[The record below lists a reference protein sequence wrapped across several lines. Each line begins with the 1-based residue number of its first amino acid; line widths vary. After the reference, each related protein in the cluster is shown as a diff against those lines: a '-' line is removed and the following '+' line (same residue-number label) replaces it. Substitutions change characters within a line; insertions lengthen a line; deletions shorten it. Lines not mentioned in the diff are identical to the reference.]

1 MMSDFAVFFI
11 YMEGLMNK
19 KSFILIS
26 GLILLLSFAS
36 SVFAAGTPLDMVF
49 IPSGYS
55 MMGAEYGDLYAESNT
70 KPYHLVYLDAF
81 YMDIHEVTN
90 ADYAVCVSAGRC
102 TVPESAASKTRDDY
116 YTNPTYASFPV
127 VNVTWQEA
135 ADYCAF
141 VEKRLP
147 TEAEWERAARGKED
161 NRRYPWGSGSPRS
174 YNMNISLIPGD
185 TERVNIYAQG
195 LSPYGVADMMGN
207 VSEWTN
213 DWYDPS
219 WYDAKEQNDPQG
231 PQTGVEKVVRGNSYE
246 DEIPELHLAS
256 RYGMSP
262 ESYSY
267 KVGFRCAKGIR
278 ESVGYDIS
286 LKDADEYEPEFAYI
300 KAGNENGIFLLAE
313 PGSGYDTAMIGVIPN
328 GAVVEI
334 VAGPVNINYS
344 EWYQLRTQNGE
355 SGWTLAS
362 AIVSADDPK

>member
-1 MMSDFAVFFI
+1 
-11 YMEGLMNK
+11 MNK
-19 KSFILIS
+19 KYIIMII
-26 GLILLLSFAS
+26 GLVLLFCITP

-55 MMGAEYGDLYAESNT
+55 MMGAEYGDLFAASNT
-70 KPYHLVYLDAF
+70 KPYHLVYLDGF
-81 YMDIHEVTN
+81 YMDVHEVTN
-90 ADYAVCVSAGRC
+90 ADYAVCVSAGKC
-102 TVPESAASKTRDDY
+102 KQPESVESKTRSDY

-161 NRRYPWGSGSPRS
+161 NRRYPWGSGTPRT

-195 LSPYGVADMMGN
+195 LSPYGVADAMGN
-207 VSEWTN
+207 VSEWTS
-213 DWYDPS
+213 DWYDAS
-219 WYDAKEQNDPQG
+219 WYETKEQDNPQG
-231 PQTGVEKVVRGNSYE
+231 PQNGYEKVVRGDSFE
-246 DEIPELHLAS
+246 TGIPELHIAS
-256 RYGMSP
+256 RFGMSP

-267 KVGFRCAKGIR
+267 AVGFRCAMGIR
-278 ESVGYDIS
+278 ERVGYETLAQDTE
-286 LKDADEYEPEFAYI
+286 EYEPEFAYI
-300 KAGNENGIFLLAE
+300 KAGNENGIFLLSE
-313 PGSGYDTAMIGVIPN
+313 PGSGYDSPLVGVIPN

-334 VAGPVNINYS
+334 VAGPVSINYS
-344 EWYQLRTQNGE
+344 EWYQLRTQKGE

-362 AIVSADDPK
+362 AIVFADDPK